1 MPPEAKLRMRN
12 VGKYANTCS
21 YIHILCYSFKL
32 EVWNLFLLLFYS
44 VTITT
49 AHYVIHTYALFLISC
64 LMTGTPLHRLV
75 PIHSTR
81 AGWDSLI
88 HGQATRDIMMMTEY
102 QLAGI

>member
-1 MPPEAKLRMRN
+1 MVLLL
-12 VGKYANTCS
+12 VT
-21 YIHILCYSFKL
+21 HILCYYNNRTL
-32 EVWNLFLLLFYS
+32 CHPHIRMLLL
-44 VTITT
+44 
-49 AHYVIHTYALFLISC
+49 ISY

-102 QLAGI
+102 QLAGSNCCMHVYPMHENMCIYRFCILE